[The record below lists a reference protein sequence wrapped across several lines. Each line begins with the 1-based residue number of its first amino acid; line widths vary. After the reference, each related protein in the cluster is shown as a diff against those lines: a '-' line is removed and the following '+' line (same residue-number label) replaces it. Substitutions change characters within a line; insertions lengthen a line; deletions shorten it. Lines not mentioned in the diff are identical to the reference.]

1 MWKILPKEFTR
12 NTSESCL
19 HTYEKVVKLRKIERL
34 TFFPIEIYFSLRNL
48 EMKNLK
54 AHQ

>member
-19 HTYEKVVKLRKIERL
+19 HTYKKVKLIKIERL